1 MGRAYHAIGIFIT
14 QEPSDITSNE
24 YGRNTFANNSGL
36 KIILGLEPDGAK
48 LAQKVL
54 GLSDREVELISTF
67 NRGQALLLTKGYR
80 IRAQIR
86 PSASELR
93 LFNTDPTR
101 GGA

>member
-24 YGRNTFANNSGL
+24 YGRTFANNSGL